1 MLTSAS
7 IMPPLDWSLPLEIMC
22 DASDYVVRAV
32 LGQRRDNKPCVIY
45 CASQTLNGA
54 QMIYSTTKKQLL
66 AIVFTLDKFC
76 AYLIGS
82 PIVIFTNHAALKYIF
97 TKNDA
102 KARLIRWILLLQEF
116 YLTIKDKK
124 GVENAM
130 ADHLSRLVFEESM
143 ETLPIYDEFPDK
155 HMFSITNL
163 PWYAH
168 IVNYLATREI
178 PLEWSIQDK
187 QKILFEVHN
196 FYWDDPNL
204 FKYCLDQILRRCVP
218 NDEIVNVLDFCHS
231 QACGGHFSI
240 KKIVTNISL
249 CGFYWP
255 IQRHK

>member
-143 ETLPIYDEFPDK
+143 ETLPIYDEFPDE

-163 PWYAH
+163 PGYAH

-178 PLEWSIQDK
+178 PLEWSAQDK
-187 QKILFEVHN
+187 RKFLFEVHN

-204 FKYCLDQILRRCVP
+204 FKYCPKQILRRCVP
-218 NDEIVNVLDFCHS
+218 NDEIVNVLDFYHS

-240 KKIVTNISL
+240 KKTVTNISL